1 MYYKGEVVTYK
12 WENRDRKITRKR
24 SLKEMNVAHRPIDS
38 EDEAKKEKAKKLA
51 KANKLKLEI
60 EELFEQST

>member
-1 MYYKGEVVTYK
+1 MTYK

-24 SLKEMNVAHRPIDS
+24 SLKEMNVAHRPIDL

>member
-1 MYYKGEVVTYK
+1 MTFK
-12 WENRDRKITRKR
+12 WENRDRKLGKKR
-24 SLKEMNVAHRPIDS
+24 DLKEMNVAHRIIDS

-60 EELFEQST
+60 EELFG